1 MYVGQTSRQLSTRL
15 QEHKRAVRTANFN
28 ASVLAEHAWNQ
39 YHPIDWDKATV
50 LTSESNL
57 HRRLTLESWY
67 IRKSHQTLNREDG
80 GLTVEYTLLMK

>member
-15 QEHKRAVRTANFN
+15 QENKHAVRTADFN
-28 ASVLAEHAWNQ
+28 ASVLAKHASNQ
-39 YHPIDWDKATV
+39 HHLIDWDKATV

-57 HRRLTLESWY
+57 HRRLTLEPLY

-80 GLTVEYTLLMK
+80 GLPVEYIFLMK